1 MQIYGCNLKYF
12 TLPDCDVLENNII
25 HCPRSPFLCSFHD
38 KIKNERKQLKFR
50 FQDQFLLGR
59 FSSF

>member
-1 MQIYGCNLKYF
+1 MRIYGCNLKYF

-50 FQDQFLLGR
+50 FQD
-59 FSSF
+59 